1 MNSNQL
7 NALKVLKANLPVIRL
22 MTRLMDE
29 ASFVLASDFVFLMNA
44 HVGLTPNELV
54 RRFINWCNGN
64 QA

>member
-1 MNSNQL
+1 MNDNQL
-7 NALKVLKANLPVIRL
+7 DAMKVLKANLPTIRL

-29 ASFVLASDFVFLMNA
+29 ASFVLASDFVVLMNA
-44 HVGLTPNELV
+44 HVGLTSDELV